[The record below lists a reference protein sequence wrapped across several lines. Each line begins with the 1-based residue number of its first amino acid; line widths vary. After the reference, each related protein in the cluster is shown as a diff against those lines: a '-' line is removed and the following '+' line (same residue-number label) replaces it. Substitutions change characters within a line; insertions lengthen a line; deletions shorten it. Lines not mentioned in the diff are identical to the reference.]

1 MRSGLSPTALAEL
14 EIGSQQDH
22 NARHERHT
30 RMLSAAYE
38 AKPVSWLT
46 VCALIT
52 AISFGMAFVG
62 YHLGPVFFNPFAR

>member
-1 MRSGLSPTALAEL
+1 MSRPDLSPTALAEL
-14 EIGSQQDH
+14 QIGSQQDH

-38 AKPVSWLT
+38 PVSWFT